1 MRACI
6 TATLVP
12 CDPWWVARILMNTV
26 TLVGHVARA
35 PTVRGVAAHPL
46 VPFPLA
52 VRELNREGIPLPLA
66 PRARIRTVKYGR

>member
-1 MRACI
+1 
-6 TATLVP
+6 
-12 CDPWWVARILMNTV
+12 MNTV